1 MLGVIGDFHG
11 PSIYIAYSIGRT
23 TSGAALAPLLYTPN
37 DLNRGVGKTNTHT
50 HIAPSCT
57 LADLDEITTHAA
69 ARFHHRSD
77 CL

>member
-1 MLGVIGDFHG
+1 MFGVIGDFHG